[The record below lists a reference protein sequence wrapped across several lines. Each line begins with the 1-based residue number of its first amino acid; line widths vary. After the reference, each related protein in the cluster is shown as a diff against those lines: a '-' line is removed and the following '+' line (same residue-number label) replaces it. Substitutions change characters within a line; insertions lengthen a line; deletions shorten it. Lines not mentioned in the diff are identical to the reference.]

1 MFSRENDAS
10 AGGCVTVAVLSG
22 RKGCSLQFTETPAAE
37 QEVNELLFDA
47 EFKEML
53 TAYNK
58 VQFLYNA
65 GIEFVRGR
73 LETLNSEFRV
83 QHSHNPIHHI
93 QTRVK
98 TPQSISRK
106 LKKIGVPVSMTNA
119 KKNLRDIAGVRVV
132 CCYVEDIFTVA
143 RLLTEQDDV
152 QLIEEKNYI
161 KNPKENGYRSLHLV
175 IDVPVYLSGAKV
187 YIPVEVQI
195 RTVAMDFWASL
206 EHNLRYKAEGE
217 TPAFIVEELKKCA
230 DVITETDARME
241 QIFHAMQLLRDQPS
255 DILDQYMADQ

>member
-10 AGGCVTVAVLSG
+10 AGGCVTVAVFSG

-206 EHNLRYKAEGE
+206 EHKMYYKFEGNAPDYISRDLRECSGIVSMLDAKMLQLNEASLEAKAAQEEQEGD
-217 TPAFIVEELKKCA
+217 TGAV
-230 DVITETDARME
+230 
-241 QIFHAMQLLRDQPS
+241 
-255 DILDQYMADQ
+255 